1 MAIKYFPLS
10 RVLTNKYTRG
20 DEFIL
25 ANGQPY
31 SGRYYTIYNGQS
43 FAGVNPVLGS
53 NERIYPVNSDLSRF
67 RTSIDGDLNARSFRN
82 LAMIQQ
88 YSGLD
93 LPPELLAQN
102 LPVLTELLPYYPAP
116 LESDYNRGYFR
127 RYFAKKLTGPGYIF
141 EISKADW
148 TKIQN
153 GEIEET
159 ALGYETA
166 DILWQLTGP
175 LRDKRISQYQIQG
188 GVLTTNKRVVEAEEK
203 TFRGLVAFIG
213 GDYTKFARIP
223 PEELAQG

>member
-1 MAIKYFPLS
+1 MAIRYFPLT
-10 RVLTNKYTRG
+10 RVSTNKYTRG

-25 ANGQPY
+25 LNGQPY
-31 SGRYYTIYNGQS
+31 SGRYYTLFNGQS

-53 NERIYPVNSDLSRF
+53 NERLYPVSSF
-67 RTSIDGDLNARSFRN
+67 FGRTEIGGSTEANARTLRN
-82 LAMIQQ
+82 LTLVQQ
-88 YSGLD
+88 YTGLQ
-93 LPPELLAQN
+93 LPAEEVAEG

-116 LESDYNRGYFR
+116 LESDYERGYFR

-141 EISKADW
+141 EISKTDW

-175 LRDKRISQYQIQG
+175 LNDKRISQYQVQG
-188 GVLTTNKRVVEAEEK
+188 GVLTTNKRVVEGENK
-203 TFRGLVAFIG
+203 TFRGLIEFIG
-213 GDYTKFARIP
+213 GDYTKFARIT
-223 PEELAQG
+223 PE